1 MRKKLNL
8 DGTEQRVS
16 KSFRIEESIFKEFK
30 DKFKKNNK
38 TEDLG
43 LTIGAWIRKQIIIYN
58 NNNN

>member
-16 KSFRIEESIFKEFK
+16 KSFRIEETLFAQFK
-30 DKFKKNNK
+30 DKFKKNKN

-43 LTIGAWIRKQIIIYN
+43 LTMGAWIRKQIIMYIN
-58 NNNN
+58 NN